1 MFFLSVERRGRAE
14 AARFGLV
21 FGRSRCEA
29 HHMATKWNDL
39 SKDEQQALQRVA
51 DHLSVSPALM
61 DFLRELGLVEEKL
74 GGGPGLSKAGRVL
87 LSEYLASV
95 QRSIRRR

>member
-1 MFFLSVERRGRAE
+1 
-14 AARFGLV
+14 
-21 FGRSRCEA
+21 
-29 HHMATKWNDL
+29 MATKWNDL

-87 LSEYLASV
+87 LSEYLVSV